1 MSRPD
6 FTQRDTIRRN
16 FGAGL
21 IAGRGVEIGAGA
33 FPQPLPPGA
42 AASHYDLRNAAEL
55 RALFGTETIPVRPLS
70 DLPNDFPSGADFLI
84 AHNVLEHS
92 PNPIGELIRWNG
104 FVRAGGTVVLSLPHY
119 LYCPD
124 AKRSVPP
131 LAHLI
136 HDYVTGTDGDDFVS
150 REHSASFALGWWED
164 FCRAHR
170 TESIAL
176 FAHLALD
183 SLKDERPDFH
193 WHAYDSDLACETAA
207 AAAILSGTGIEFL
220 RCWRPDHEQTVGDIL
235 IAYRI
240 LGRSGISDVAQRLAD
255 LHVQMS
261 NCVDAATA
269 LVRRE
274 LQPLVQQGP
283 KLLTVLLTRPF
294 NKEGDHCFVVPV
306 PAQFLAFVEPHMTVT
321 VQEGGVPLGPADSV
335 HQTIRDRGAGA
346 FSLWGS
352 NLYFS
357 SSDNSDCNRNGRN
370 YFIKA
375 YSASRGRPLAGMTP
389 DRRITTCGNSHCARR
404 G

>member
-16 FGAGL
+16 FGEGL

-33 FPQPLPPGA
+33 FPQALPPGA
-42 AASHYDLRNAAEL
+42 TASHYDLRNAAEL
-55 RALFGTETIPVRPLS
+55 RALFGTETIPVRPLW

-104 FVRAGGTVVLSLPHY
+104 FVREGGAVVLSLPHY

-124 AKRSVPP
+124 AQRRVPP

-136 HDYVTGTDGDDFVS
+136 HDYVMGTDGNDFVS
-150 REHSASFALGWWED
+150 REHGASFALGWWED
-164 FCRAHR
+164 FSRGQS
-170 TESIAL
+170 TESIEV

-183 SLKDERPDFH
+183 NLKGERPDLH
-193 WHAYDSDLACETAA
+193 WHAYDSELACETAA
-207 AAAILSGTGIEFL
+207 AAAILSGTRIQFL

-235 IAYRI
+235 IAYKI
-240 LGRSGISDVAQRLAD
+240 LSRSGVPDIAQMLAK
-255 LHVQMS
+255 LHVQMNS
-261 NCVDAATA
+261 CVDAANA

-274 LQPLVQQGP
+274 LQPLVQDP
-283 KLLTVLLTRPF
+283 ASRLLTVPLTRPF
-294 NKEGDHCFVVPV
+294 NREGDYCFVVPV

-321 VQEGGVPLGPADSV
+321 MQESGVPLGPADAV
-335 HQTIRDRGAGA
+335 HQTIRDHGAGA
-346 FSLWGS
+346 FSLWGD

-370 YFIKA
+370 YAIKA
-375 YSASRGRPLAGMTP
+375 HAQAGS
-389 DRRITTCGNSHCARR
+389 DRSSG
-404 G
+404 